1 MAVITV
7 FYCLVV
13 LPYESYPLNL
23 IDTSFNFLPGIF
35 FLRIEI
41 SKSRGNGLL
50 ETRLHNIPT
59 YHFLL

>member
-7 FYCLVV
+7 FYCLMI

-35 FLRIEI
+35 FLLIE
-41 SKSRGNGLL
+41 
-50 ETRLHNIPT
+50 THLHNIPT